1 MIHNIKTENIHVEKD
16 ELLSSRVNLNEDQKA
31 EVLQGLINKHVDKY
45 DSDTLDVENNIIIIN
60 PRLYDDIDRYN
71 QILRE
76 LPEQSIM
83 WDYHTIFSTDVEFEI
98 DYINKTVNLISGSG
112 SDKES
117 DLKLIITRHP
127 IVDVIE
133 FNEITEKKLTINIHS
148 KLIGNFHI
156 KITDDKD
163 NILEDVDQ
171 IIGDKGVSFT
181 HTELEQ
187 GLFKVIVTR
196 NNATVIDQYIA
207 YLGENET
214 FDLYLNT
221 TLKGTVYDLDSKEI
235 ISNVTVN
242 IAQNGEIIDTVTSN
256 ENGEYSSDVVE
267 KNSNII
273 ATFINNDYI
282 DVAADIMLS
291 QNEYTFD
298 CFMERNFVTVTG
310 TIVDAIN
317 NQPVSNVEL
326 NIAVKTSKAKTKAKV
341 KKANIQTLTTT
352 SDKNGNFK
360 FDKVVRYNNYTLT
373 GVKDGFKD
381 LSTELIITNEDL
393 NVDLTMEEV
402 FDYRV
407 QGYVKDSKT
416 NKPIIGALI
425 DIYSVNDTWKSQ
437 IATTDEDG
445 YYHILIDHDLIDQQG
460 IVDYVIRASADKY
473 AGYQEEF
480 KITPNVLI
488 TEKNILLLEGDPT
501 PKVLSMTWIDE
512 AEYGYTGSEQPYKN
526 DKADLEKYIYKY
538 GLLQPDPFYG
548 DVGPEDSYK
557 RLIYEPEGLPKNVE
571 YTYMSSRFGGGLTW
585 ATAFETYKNAFKS
598 LIKNYPSALN
608 LKVGLFVDNSGSLEI
623 PHVFENCWDFN
634 GTYDKNT
641 IYNHSNEQVKEF
653 CIWIFENYPQVTS
666 ITLNNASDE
675 YWIRWT
681 LNFIQQ
687 ME

>member
-171 IIGDKGVSFT
+171 IIGDKGISFT

-317 NQPVSNVEL
+317 NQPISNVEL
-326 NIAVKTSKAKTKAKV
+326 NIAVKTSKAKTKA

-407 QGYVKDSKT
+407 Q
-416 NKPIIGALI
+416 
-425 DIYSVNDTWKSQ
+425 
-437 IATTDEDG
+437 
-445 YYHILIDHDLIDQQG
+445 
-460 IVDYVIRASADKY
+460 
-473 AGYQEEF
+473 
-480 KITPNVLI
+480 
-488 TEKNILLLEGDPT
+488 
-501 PKVLSMTWIDE
+501 
-512 AEYGYTGSEQPYKN
+512 
-526 DKADLEKYIYKY
+526 
-538 GLLQPDPFYG
+538 
-548 DVGPEDSYK
+548 
-557 RLIYEPEGLPKNVE
+557 
-571 YTYMSSRFGGGLTW
+571 
-585 ATAFETYKNAFKS
+585 
-598 LIKNYPSALN
+598 
-608 LKVGLFVDNSGSLEI
+608 
-623 PHVFENCWDFN
+623 
-634 GTYDKNT
+634 
-641 IYNHSNEQVKEF
+641 
-653 CIWIFENYPQVTS
+653 
-666 ITLNNASDE
+666 
-675 YWIRWT
+675 
-681 LNFIQQ
+681 
-687 ME
+687 